1 MRRMPVVAGFNLT
14 PVKSTALQQP
24 DTIDLRIE
32 GAVGD
37 RRFLFVR
44 VDPDGPHR
52 LSGVSKASLMPIR
65 STYWPEREYL
75 ELNMPGIGSGAE
87 AFGVGEPMK
96 VRLFDREVPA
106 RWVHE
111 AFEEFVQNVTGD
123 ETLFLMRVDEPE
135 YAGGQH
141 RVSIVSRGSVRD
153 VGRRAGDEA
162 LDPRRF
168 RMLIEV
174 DDCEASAEDSWQG
187 RRVRFGA
194 AILHIGERMPRCVM
208 TTLDPD
214 TGEQNAPVLDAL
226 AQNRRIDE
234 DLLLGVYADVEQPGV
249 IRVGD
254 PIEVLD

>member
-1 MRRMPVVAGFNLT
+1 MSVVAGFNLT

-24 DTIDLRIE
+24 DAIDLRVE

-37 RRFLFVR
+37 RRFIFVR
-44 VDPDGPHR
+44 VDPDGPQR

-75 ELNMPGIGSGAE
+75 ELNVPGVGSGAE
-87 AFGVGEPMK
+87 AFGVGEPMQ

-111 AFEEFVQNVTGD
+111 AFEDFVHDVTGD
-123 ETLFLMRVDEPE
+123 GTLFLMRVDEPE
-135 YAGGQH
+135 YAGGLH
-141 RVSIVSRGSVRD
+141 RTSIVSRASILD

-174 DDCEASAEDSWQG
+174 DGCTPYEEDAWQG
-187 RRVRFGA
+187 KRVRFGE
-194 AILHIGERMPRCVM
+194 AILRIGERMPRCVM

-226 AQNRRIDE
+226 AQNRRIGDE
-234 DLLLGVYADVEQPGV
+234 LLLGVYGDVEQPGV

-254 PIEVLD
+254 PVEVLG